1 VAVAVAWAANKPAD
15 REQLDH
21 WPSIVRLLGR
31 LPHFATLLS
40 ILCHT
45 LLYSVI
51 LQLTS
56 ERPKRQSHRQTH
68 GQRRAI
74 THQRRRVAGERKPVG
89 SCTCTCISI
98 CRPMTVA
105 ARLPTVF
112 GGCRLSRRERERERE
127 SWPRSEHTNRVE
139 QTNGHFGSFATCSN
153 AHYLPMLSTVQAAH
167 STRIDWPPARHINQ
181 LRFGRLMNTRSPAEQ
196 LRRPL
201 GAQPA
206 ADCLPQAHSLPACTF
221 APPASLLLPKLVLR
235 S

>member
-127 SWPRSEHTNRVE
+127 KVGRVQST
-139 QTNGHFGSFATCSN
+139 QTELSKQMATL
-153 AHYLPMLSTVQAAH
+153 ARLQLAAMLIICQCLALSKQPT
-167 STRIDWPPARHINQ
+167 Q
-181 LRFGRLMNTRSPAEQ
+181 LASIGR
-196 LRRPL
+196 RR
-201 GAQPA
+201 A
-206 ADCLPQAHSLPACTF
+206 T
-221 APPASLLLPKLVLR
+221 
-235 S
+235 